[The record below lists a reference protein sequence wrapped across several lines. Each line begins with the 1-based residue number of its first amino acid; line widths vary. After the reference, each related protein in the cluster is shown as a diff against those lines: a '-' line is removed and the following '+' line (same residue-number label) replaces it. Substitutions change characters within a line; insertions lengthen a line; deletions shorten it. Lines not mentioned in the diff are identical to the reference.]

1 MAVVKSI
8 FPGWSLCSVG
18 EKGEEMLLVAGGR
31 APSSE
36 WLKSCAVGRRLWGID
51 RGARSLLESELE
63 PSGVTGDFDSLD
75 SEMLKSLE
83 KKGVKLYSHPQDKD
97 FTDLELA
104 LIEAMQEFPEVEAL
118 WLTGGFGGRL
128 DHLMGNLRVLEL
140 VKRQGKRVGL
150 MDEKEVVI
158 LVGPNETTQASFEV
172 LPRTVSLIPL
182 SGKITGAN
190 LEGCHWRLPKTEW
203 QALEMPPISNRLAAG
218 SREVACTIEEGVA
231 ALYFCW
237 EELGL

>member
-8 FPGWSLCSVG
+8 FPDWSLCSVG
-18 EKGEEMLLVAGGR
+18 ERGEEMLLVAGGR
-31 APSSE
+31 APGLE
-36 WLKSCAVGRRLWGID
+36 WLKSCAMGRRLWGID
-51 RGARSLLESELE
+51 RGAKSLLESGLE

-75 SEMLKSLE
+75 FEVLKDLE
-83 KKGVKLYSHPQDKD
+83 ERKIALYSHPQDKD

-104 LIEAMQEFPEVEAL
+104 LTEAMQEFPEVEAL

-140 VKRQGKRVGL
+140 AKRQGKRVGL
-150 MDEKEVVI
+150 MDEKEAVI
-158 LVGPNETTQASFEV
+158 LVGSNETVQASFGV

-218 SREVACTIEEGVA
+218 SREVVCTIEEGVG

-237 EELGL
+237 EELSL